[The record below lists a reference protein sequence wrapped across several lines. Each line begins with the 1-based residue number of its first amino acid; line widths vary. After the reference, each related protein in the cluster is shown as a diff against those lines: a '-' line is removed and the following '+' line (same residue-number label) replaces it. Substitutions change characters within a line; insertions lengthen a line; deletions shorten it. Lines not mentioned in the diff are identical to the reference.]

1 MSDKIYVTGVIL
13 PVEDYNSIA
22 EITVNFL
29 TKSLED
35 WQKNAPDNY
44 KKILLA
50 EEITKVDGG
59 RVVKDS

>member
-1 MSDKIYVTGVIL
+1 M